1 MTAVRGFSLDPWRA
15 EADLNGDIATVA
27 SLMADATRAT
37 ILLSLLDGRIR
48 PAGELA
54 HLARV
59 TPATASEHLAKLVAG
74 GLLAVERRGRFRYY
88 RLASSRLAEALET
101 LAALALPRPD
111 DRVRHR
117 QHTAPIQRA
126 RLCYDHLAGTLG
138 VQITDALIAEGTLV
152 QEDRA
157 LVLTDSGR
165 AAFADLG
172 IDVEALGRKG
182 RRHGRACLDWSERR
196 YHLAGPL
203 GVALASRLLELSWI
217 ERTPAFKTRG
227 STNTL
232 ISGRL
237 GTVAASR
244 IARSRPQARGPR

>member
-1 MTAVRGFSLDPWRA
+1 MTAVRGLSLPPWRG
-15 EADLNGDIATVA
+15 EADLDGDIAAVA

-74 GLLAVERRGRFRYY
+74 GLVTVERRGRFRYY
-88 RLASSRLAEALET
+88 RLANSRLAEALET
-101 LAALALPRPD
+101 LAPRRPTD
-111 DRVRHR
+111 SVGHR
-117 QHTAPIQRA
+117 QQAAPIQRA

-157 LVLTDSGR
+157 FVLSDKGR

-172 IDVEALGRKG
+172 
-182 RRHGRACLDWSERR
+182 
-196 YHLAGPL
+196 
-203 GVALASRLLELSWI
+203 
-217 ERTPAFKTRG
+217 
-227 STNTL
+227 
-232 ISGRL
+232 
-237 GTVAASR
+237 
-244 IARSRPQARGPR
+244 

>member
-1 MTAVRGFSLDPWRA
+1 MLVYGMTAVRGLSLHPWRG
-15 EADLNGDIATVA
+15 EADLDGDIAAVA

-74 GLLAVERRGRFRYY
+74 GLVTVERRGRFRYY
-88 RLASSRLAEALET
+88 RLANSRLAEALET
-101 LAALALPRPD
+101 LAALAPHRPTD
-111 DRVRHR
+111 SVGHR
-117 QHTAPIQRA
+117 QQAAPIQRA

-152 QEDRA
+152 QEERA
-157 LVLTDSGR
+157 FVLSDKGR

-172 IDVEALGRKG
+172 IDVGPLGRRG
-182 RRHGRACLDWSERR
+182 SRLGRACLDWSERR

-203 GVALASRLLELSWI
+203 GVALTSRLLELSWI
-217 ERTPAFKTRG
+217 ERTPTPRVLRL
-227 STNTL
+227 TNAGRRAIKARFGVTL
-232 ISGRL
+232 L
-237 GTVAASR
+237 
-244 IARSRPQARGPR
+244 

>member
-1 MTAVRGFSLDPWRA
+1 MLVYGMTAVRGLSLHPWRG
-15 EADLNGDIATVA
+15 EADLDGDIAAVA

-74 GLLAVERRGRFRYY
+74 GLVTLERRGRFRYY
-88 RLASSRLAEALET
+88 RLANSRLAEALET
-101 LAALALPRPD
+101 LAALAPHRPTD
-111 DRVRHR
+111 SVGHR
-117 QHTAPIQRA
+117 QQAAPIQRA

-152 QEDRA
+152 QEERA
-157 LVLTDSGR
+157 FVLSDKGR

-172 IDVEALGRKG
+172 IDVGPLGRRG
-182 RRHGRACLDWSERR
+182 SRLGRACLDWSERR

-203 GVALASRLLELSWI
+203 GVALTSRLLELSWI
-217 ERTPAFKTRG
+217 ERTPTPRVL
-227 STNTL
+227 SLTNAGRRAIKARFGVTL
-232 ISGRL
+232 F
-237 GTVAASR
+237 
-244 IARSRPQARGPR
+244 

>member
-1 MTAVRGFSLDPWRA
+1 MTAVRGLSLHPWRG
-15 EADLNGDIATVA
+15 EADLDGDIAAVA
-27 SLMADATRAT
+27 ALMADATRAT

-88 RLASSRLAEALET
+88 RLENSRLAEALET
-101 LAALALPRPD
+101 LAALAAG
-111 DRVRHR
+111 RVGHR
-117 QHTAPIQRA
+117 QDTVPIRRA

-152 QEDRA
+152 REDRA
-157 LVLTDSGR
+157 FVLSDNGR
-165 AAFADLG
+165 TAFADLG
-172 IDVEALGRKG
+172 IDAEGLGRQG
-182 RRHGRACLDWSERR
+182 RRLGRACLDWSERR

-217 ERTPAFKTRG
+217 ERTPTPRVLRL
-227 STNTL
+227 TNAGRRAIKARFGMTL
-232 ISGRL
+232 F
-237 GTVAASR
+237 
-244 IARSRPQARGPR
+244 